1 MSSTRQPANRHRL
14 VPDNMP
20 PENVDYRHGHPV
32 LRCIEPRHPLSLSQL
47 FGEGADPERIIRY
60 PRYLDEP
67 DVKCTQC
74 NSSVKLSRI
83 PYQNGCKYC
92 KVKGLKIVFF
102 CFLFSL
108 FGCFLLGMGTWID
121 FSKLQYLFGNPA
133 GSEWMASECDPG
145 VPSKNTHHGTNALE
159 KLCHSAL

>member
-1 MSSTRQPANRHRL
+1 MSSSLQNYRSGYHHHS

-20 PENVDYRHGHPV
+20 PENVDYKLGCPV

-47 FGEGADPERIIRY
+47 FGERADPEKIIRY

-74 NSSVKLSRI
+74 SSSVKLSRI
-83 PYQNGCKYC
+83 PYQNGCRNC

-102 CFLFSL
+102 CFLFTL
-108 FGCFLLGMGTWID
+108 FGCFLLSMGMN
-121 FSKLQYLFGNPA
+121 LFFKVTISLWQPCRLRMDGLR
-133 GSEWMASECDPG
+133 
-145 VPSKNTHHGTNALE
+145 V
-159 KLCHSAL
+159 